1 MYIRRKAVE
10 KESVW
15 QGEILKTRLQDSIDA
30 PFRTVDDLDVLI
42 STETKELLCQ
52 WPRRD
57 HVLGFRTNLAALDR
71 SGSKEA
77 ATYLGNYRRLSLQQL
92 RMLEISVFGEIVVNT

>member
-77 ATYLGNYRRLSLQQL
+77 ATYLGNYRRLSAATENARNLCIWGN
-92 RMLEISVFGEIVVNT
+92 RS